1 MFSDYNL
8 ISDNSP
14 ALSTPYLDPTI
25 DTPFTPPYFASDT
38 ISPYLAF
45 ASFNN
50 TPILKQDV
58 CLAGYLNQ
66 KEEGTAAEFSGDPTQ
81 LLIDKSKTP
90 QLLPLVNFFSD
101 ESSTSGL
108 FPPLDSSQE
117 SSTMVQQEQALDEF
131 SELMNISARL
141 SESDPQDKPK
151 KRGRK
156 RKEERKMTKAYECPY
171 CDHVSKRRY
180 NLSTHI
186 KTHDKN
192 RVKEFEC
199 SQCFKRFDRRHDR
212 DRHLATVHRTDR
224 SFACKSCSVRFSRR
238 DALDRHVEQQ
248 HDD

>member
-117 SSTMVQQEQALDEF
+117 TSTMHFFIYLLYAFKVLLPKEVPILV
-131 SELMNISARL
+131 I
-141 SESDPQDKPK
+141 ESYIIQGKHSW
-151 KRGRK
+151 G
-156 RKEERKMTKAYECPY
+156 
-171 CDHVSKRRY
+171 
-180 NLSTHI
+180 
-186 KTHDKN
+186 KN
-192 RVKEFEC
+192 TYHF
-199 SQCFKRFDRRHDR
+199 
-212 DRHLATVHRTDR
+212 
-224 SFACKSCSVRFSRR
+224 
-238 DALDRHVEQQ
+238 
-248 HDD
+248 